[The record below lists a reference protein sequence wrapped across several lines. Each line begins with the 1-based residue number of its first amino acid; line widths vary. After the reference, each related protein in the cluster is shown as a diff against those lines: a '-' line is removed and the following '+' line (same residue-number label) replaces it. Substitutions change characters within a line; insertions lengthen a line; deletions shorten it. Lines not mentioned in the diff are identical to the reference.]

1 MVRWEYLSEAI
12 GSDDLAQRGLEG
24 WELAAMGAG
33 VMIYKR
39 PIDEKAAA
47 AAAKAEAAAAE
58 PEEAVAEEVI
68 PTHTTRTTRRH

>member
-24 WELAAMGAG
+24 WELVAMGAG

-58 PEEAVAEEVI
+58 PEEAVAEEP